1 MVHVRKPGK
10 TKAEKHSPKRKK
22 TKSKGYPKDEI
33 SIFYVPK
40 GQTLKQAHKERGR
53 KGITFFRTGDNKALA
68 RKTKEIM
75 RQGKK

>member
-10 TKAEKHSPKRKK
+10 TKAEKHSPKLKK
-22 TKSKGYPKDEI
+22 IKPKRYPKDEI

-40 GQTLKQAHKERGR
+40 GQTLAQAHKKRGR
-53 KGITFFRTGDNKALA
+53 KGITFFRASDKKALA

-75 RQGKK
+75 GQGKK